1 MRKQIKKSTEIN
13 CRVCGDLIKQ
23 SEGKGRVKEYCSK
36 NCSNCMKYF
45 NAFQDALSNV
55 DFKSS
60 DKLKIFKGD
69 LFSLRNSLSN
79 KIKG

>member
-1 MRKQIKKSTEIN
+1 
-13 CRVCGDLIKQ
+13 
-23 SEGKGRVKEYCSK
+23 
-36 NCSNCMKYF
+36 MKYF